1 MRQKFVISQDGAR
14 NKLKIMEYAIV
25 DKIPKDA
32 AALLWEEGSYKLLGV
47 ETYDSD
53 IVESS
58 IPKGRRVLVSVLRTY
73 NLFPIEP
80 YAKKIAES
88 IIALYKS
95 ENEDSAELFFDDVD
109 LLTVPEYQGTV

>member
-1 MRQKFVISQDGAR
+1 MRQKFMISRDDVK
-14 NKLKIMEYAIV
+14 NKLKIMEYAII
-25 DKIPKDA
+25 DKIPKKA
-32 AALLWEEGSYKLLGV
+32 AAPIWEEESYTLLGE

-58 IPKGRRVLVSVLRTY
+58 IHKGRRVLVSVLRNH
-73 NLFPIEP
+73 NLFPIKP